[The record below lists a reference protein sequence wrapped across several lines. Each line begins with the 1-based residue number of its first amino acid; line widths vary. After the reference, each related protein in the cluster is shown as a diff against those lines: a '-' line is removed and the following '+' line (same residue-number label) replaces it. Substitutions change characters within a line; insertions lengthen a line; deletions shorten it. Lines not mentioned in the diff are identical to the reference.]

1 MIVNLVLFPF
11 HSCCVTD
18 VNWCCFHQI
27 DTGLPE
33 ENDYTYSRQAD
44 EEGRGVSEAEKA
56 VLGPDGGPKDVEYA
70 SIDFSVLKR
79 KTTGNARQKKE
90 SIETEYAQIM
100 KKATEERVEKG
111 KVEGEISEGKGEEV
125 TEEEELHQSVTEEE
139 RGENT
144 EVYSNLKDIM
154 NSI

>member
-1 MIVNLVLFPF
+1 M
-11 HSCCVTD
+11 
-18 VNWCCFHQI
+18 
-27 DTGLPE
+27 
-33 ENDYTYSRQAD
+33 YSRQAN
-44 EEGRGVSEAEKA
+44 EEGRSVSEADKA
-56 VLGPDGGPKDVEYA
+56 VLGLDGGPKDVEYA
-70 SIDFSVLKR
+70 SINFSVLKR
-79 KTTGNARQKKE
+79 KTPGNARKQKE

-111 KVEGEISEGKGEEV
+111 KVEGEISEGEGEEV

-154 NSI
+154 NGI